1 MQVITM
7 PKSKNSDASKE
18 LWFFLMFNCIGF
30 TVWPLMIYY
39 LGRTLDIDFFI
50 DLTLR
55 TWAEDIVYGPLGSF
69 STSTFASLTFL
80 FAPYLIFLGIR
91 ILLNRSRV

>member
-1 MQVITM
+1 MQVSTNS
-7 PKSKNSDASKE
+7 KSKNSDLSKE

-39 LGRTLDIDFFI
+39 LSKTLGINYFI

-69 STSTFASLTFL
+69 SLSTIISLVLL
-80 FAPYLIFLGIR
+80 FAPYLCFLGIR
-91 ILLNRSRV
+91 VLLLRSKV

>member
-1 MQVITM
+1 MQVSTNS
-7 PKSKNSDASKE
+7 KSKNSDLSKE

-39 LGRTLDIDFFI
+39 LSKTLSIDYFV

-55 TWAEDIVYGPLGSF
+55 TWAEDIVYGPLGGF
-69 STSTFASLTFL
+69 SLSTIVSLVLLLT
-80 FAPYLIFLGIR
+80 PYLCFLGIR
-91 ILLNRSRV
+91 ALLIRSKT